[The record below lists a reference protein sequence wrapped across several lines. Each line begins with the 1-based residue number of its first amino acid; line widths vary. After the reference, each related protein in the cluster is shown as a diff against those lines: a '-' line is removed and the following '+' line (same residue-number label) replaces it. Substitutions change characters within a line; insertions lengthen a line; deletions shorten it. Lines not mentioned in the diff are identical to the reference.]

1 MHRLYVT
8 ATAVLLFPAARML
21 AQSDSLKASRD
32 NAGIVLSALLPSEHA
47 VLAIAAAMPADK
59 YDFVPTAGRFAGT
72 RSFAEQLKHIA
83 ADLYLDGG
91 AILGDQ
97 LRGNITREEAGDPN
111 VHTKEQ
117 VVAYVRDAFA
127 YVERAVRTIDDATEL
142 PTGRT
147 TAAANH
153 KKEDVLGV
161 GQHRLTR
168 CSSSAAATAD
178 EATVRRIEDARRLII
193 SRARRCVS
201 TTSKRSSAS
210 RPIGGTSPGL
220 ARAHAA

>member
-21 AQSDSLKASRD
+21 AQSDFLKASRD

-127 YVERAVRTIDDATEL
+127 YMERAVRTIDDANAL
-142 PTGRT
+142 
-147 TAAANH
+147 
-153 KKEDVLGV
+153 
-161 GQHRLTR
+161 
-168 CSSSAAATAD
+168 
-178 EATVRRIEDARRLII
+178 
-193 SRARRCVS
+193 
-201 TTSKRSSAS
+201 
-210 RPIGGTSPGL
+210 L
-220 ARAHAA
+220 ARPSYALYGPPHSSRLRIAIMNIAHTEDHYGQLVEYLRMNGLVPPGSK